1 MRCLLLL
8 SSVHKR
14 TGAHF
19 MSVILIYKLEIIFLK
34 LENNL
39 SHSTESKTGESPVD
53 WWKGENVLEVPTT
66 RQLPWPL
73 QCFVCLSSLYILK
86 DT

>member
-1 MRCLLLL
+1 
-8 SSVHKR
+8 
-14 TGAHF
+14 

-34 LENNL
+34 SENNL
-39 SHSTESKTGESPVD
+39 CLIVQRTQLGSPLWIGGKVRTS
-53 WWKGENVLEVPTT
+53 WEVPTT